1 MPLANS
7 FSYKTNSPFR
17 RRPLFRIPSD
27 VNYPSDLQDSV
38 TIKVTQHFCNDC
50 RAVVTSQN
58 TRAVSH
64 IKPALHRTR
73 ETLVILA
80 FGFGIPWWRM
90 KSQPH
95 LAFRFPLLAELV
107 RHGVAES
114 KGDEINCSFLLSV
127 RKTIRCKTDV
137 IVWIEELEFGRFQD
151 ASVSNRRG

>member
-1 MPLANS
+1 
-7 FSYKTNSPFR
+7 
-17 RRPLFRIPSD
+17 
-27 VNYPSDLQDSV
+27 
-38 TIKVTQHFCNDC
+38 
-50 RAVVTSQN
+50 
-58 TRAVSH
+58 
-64 IKPALHRTR
+64 
-73 ETLVILA
+73 
-80 FGFGIPWWRM
+80 M